1 MRTRAYLQRLAV
13 GLTAPVLTY
22 MALSLLAPV
31 RDGRLILLAGAAWS
45 AAVWACYFL
54 GVHLRELFRP
64 RSPRMHRH
72 GPTRQA

>member
-1 MRTRAYLQRLAV
+1 MRAPVYLKRLAV

-31 RDGRLILLAGAAWS
+31 RDDRLILLAGSAWC

-54 GVHLRELFRP
+54 GLHLRGLR
-64 RSPRMHRH
+64 RH
-72 GPTRQA
+72 A